1 MIPAPDSP
9 TAWLWAELA
18 ARLGSEEAEALRRAY
33 LARCAAYHKQR
44 RDVPLSPPEQRTPGP
59 KAKQERRLRR

>member
-1 MIPAPDSP
+1 MIPPPASP

-18 ARLGSEEAEALRRAY
+18 RRLGSDEAGALRRAY
-33 LARCAAYHKQR
+33 LDRCAAYHKQR

-59 KAKQERRLRR
+59 KAKRERRLK